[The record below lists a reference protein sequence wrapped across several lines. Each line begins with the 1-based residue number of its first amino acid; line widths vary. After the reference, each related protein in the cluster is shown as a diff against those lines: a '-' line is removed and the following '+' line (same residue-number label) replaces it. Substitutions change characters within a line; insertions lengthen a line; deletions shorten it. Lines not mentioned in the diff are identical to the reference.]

1 MHQNNYNFI
10 KIKNI
15 KIDACVMLLKT
26 FVFIKKSRIRKN
38 D

>member
-15 KIDACVMLLKT
+15 KIDAYVMLLKT
-26 FVFIKKSRIRKN
+26 IIFV
-38 D
+38 